1 VTPHA
6 RPTHHAR
13 HKRSSVTPLD
23 VDDRRLQASAPRAQ
37 EVYAGLRLDRGA
49 VPIKPHAMTKS
60 PTHVRV
66 IRNSKGDP
74 LGTYD
79 HPSDRRGHRACDRRV
94 RRLGAAHLRHRT
106 RRAGPTGRRASS
118 EPAMPT
124 PACCWCCRRSTC
136 STCPADFSDG
146 LEWVCGGV
154 LLAGVLAQAGGFFL
168 HLGVGQ
174 EGKPSPGTK
183 LTRAGAALIGGR
195 PRRPGRRVDPNGLSD
210 ATSNDAQPPKGAV
223 SMWTNQLDQ
232 DRWATRR
239 RG

>member
-1 VTPHA
+1 LEPTTILPIAAVIALVTVEYGGWA
-6 RPTHHAR
+6 LLTFVTGREGLGRLAEGLLRSRPC
-13 HKRSSVTPLD
+13 
-23 VDDRRLQASAPRAQ
+23 PR
-37 EVYAGLRLDRGA
+37 
-49 VPIKPHAMTKS
+49 
-60 PTHVRV
+60 
-66 IRNSKGDP
+66 
-74 LGTYD
+74 
-79 HPSDRRGHRACDRRV
+79 
-94 RRLGAAHLRHRT
+94 
-106 RRAGPTGRRASS
+106 RRAA
-118 EPAMPT
+118 
-124 PACCWCCRRSTC
+124 CCRRSTC